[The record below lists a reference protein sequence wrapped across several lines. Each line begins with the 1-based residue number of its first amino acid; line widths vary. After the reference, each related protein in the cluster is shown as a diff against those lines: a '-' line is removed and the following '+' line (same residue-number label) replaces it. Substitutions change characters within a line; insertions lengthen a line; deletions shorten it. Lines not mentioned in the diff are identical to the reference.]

1 MYVSS
6 RNLQATSL
14 ATVPQA
20 VALVNHVVGLIND
33 KLGAQLSASTQVGG
47 DPTIIGVL
55 GLYESL
61 AEYER
66 VGREMALDEEIM
78 AAAQIGSHLFT
89 PNTIDGLW
97 NLRMQPGEPSTYSTT
112 TSARMELARIND
124 AMAFAA
130 EVATTIES
138 ITGSAVGLATAI
150 TGDRAKIV
158 WVGHNASLADLE
170 AQTDLLESN
179 DTYMDLFK
187 RAEGLVVPNT
197 LEATIW
203 RSTTA

>member
-20 VALVNHVVGLIND
+20 VALVNHVVGLINN
-33 KLGAQLSASTQVGG
+33 KLGAQLTAATQVGG

-55 GLYESL
+55 GRYENL

-66 VGREMALDEEIM
+66 IGLEMALDEEIT
-78 AAAQIGSHLFT
+78 AAAQMGGHLFGPT
-89 PNTIDGLW
+89 TVDGLW
-97 NLRMQPGEPSTYSTT
+97 NLRMQPNEPSNYSTT
-112 TSARMELARIND
+112 TTARIELTRIND
-124 AMAFAA
+124 ATAFAA

-138 ITGSAVGLATAI
+138 ITGNAVGLATAI
-150 TGDRAKIV
+150 TGDRSRIV
-158 WVGHNASLADLE
+158 WVGHNTSLADLE
-170 AQTDLLESN
+170 AQTNLLESN

-203 RSTTA
+203 RSTTM